1 MKIDA
6 RWILTLALGLAIAL
20 PSSAWAQGRGN
31 ADKSKKNKNEQRQV
45 IVRDDDDRDDDDDR
59 WDDDDRR
66 DGDRDRDR
74 VIFRDR
80 DRDRDSDRDR
90 IILRDGSRAVILDGD
105 DFAWFPVRSDRG
117 PSFCRS
123 GAGHPVF
130 GLQWCLHK
138 GYGIGRPGAVFIRGD
153 DVFLRDRTRVIVLRD
168 RAYDADRAFWSAV
181 AGQVL
186 AWVD

>member
-31 ADKSKKNKNEQRQV
+31 ADKAKNKNHDQRQV
-45 IVRDDDDRDDDDDR
+45 IVLDEDDH
-59 WDDDDRR
+59 WDDDHRSDRN
-66 DGDRDRDR
+66 
-74 VIFRDR
+74 RDR
-80 DRDRDSDRDR
+80 DRDR
-90 IILRDGSRAVILDGD
+90 IVLRDGGRTVILDGD

-130 GLQWCLHK
+130 GLRWCLSK

-181 AGQVL
+181 VGQVL
-186 AWVD
+186 AWAD

>member
-6 RWILTLALGLAIAL
+6 RCILPLALGLAIAL
-20 PSSAWAQGRGN
+20 PSSASAQGRGN
-31 ADKSKKNKNEQRQV
+31 SDKAKNKNQEQRQV
-45 IVRDDDDRDDDDDR
+45 IVRDDDDRR
-59 WDDDDRR
+59 PQ
-66 DGDRDRDR
+66 DRDRDR
-74 VIFRDR
+74 IIFRDR
-80 DRDRDSDRDR
+80 DRDRDR
-90 IILRDGSRAVILDGD
+90 IVLRDGRRTVILDGD

-130 GLQWCLHK
+130 GLRWCLSK

-181 AGQVL
+181 VGQVF

>member
-1 MKIDA
+1 MTIDA

-31 ADKSKKNKNEQRQV
+31 ADKAKNKNHDQRQV
-45 IVRDDDDRDDDDDR
+45 IVLDDDDH
-59 WDDDDRR
+59 WDDDHRSDRN
-66 DGDRDRDR
+66 
-74 VIFRDR
+74 RDR
-80 DRDRDSDRDR
+80 DRDR
-90 IILRDGSRAVILDGD
+90 IVLRDGGRTVILDGD

-130 GLQWCLHK
+130 GLRWCLSK

-181 AGQVL
+181 VGQVL
-186 AWVD
+186 AWAD

>member
-31 ADKSKKNKNEQRQV
+31 ADKSKKNKHEQRRV
-45 IVRDDDDRDDDDDR
+45 IVLDDDDR
-59 WDDDDRR
+59 WEDDDRR
-66 DGDRDRDR
+66 DRDH
-74 VIFRDR
+74 
-80 DRDRDSDRDR
+80 DRDR
-90 IILRDGSRAVILDGD
+90 IVLRDGGRTVILNGD

-130 GLQWCLHK
+130 GLRWCLSK

-181 AGQVL
+181 VGQVL
-186 AWVD
+186 AWAD

>member
-6 RWILTLALGLAIAL
+6 RWILTLALGLAISL

-31 ADKSKKNKNEQRQV
+31 ADKSKKNKHEQRRV
-45 IVRDDDDRDDDDDR
+45 IVLDDDDR
-59 WDDDDRR
+59 WEDDDDR
-66 DGDRDRDR
+66 
-74 VIFRDR
+74 RDR
-80 DRDRDSDRDR
+80 DRDRDR
-90 IILRDGSRAVILDGD
+90 IVLRDGGRTVILDGD

-130 GLQWCLHK
+130 GLRWCLSK

-181 AGQVL
+181 VGQVL
-186 AWVD
+186 AWAD

>member
-6 RWILTLALGLAIAL
+6 RWTLTLALGLAIAL

-31 ADKSKKNKNEQRQV
+31 ADKSKGKKHEQRQV
-45 IVRDDDDRDDDDDR
+45 IVLDDDDD
-59 WDDDDRR
+59 DDDDRR
-66 DGDRDRDR
+66 DRDR
-74 VIFRDR
+74 IILRDR
-80 DRDRDSDRDR
+80 DRDRDRDR
-90 IILRDGSRAVILDGD
+90 IILRDGSRTVVLDGD
-105 DFAWFPVRSDRG
+105 DFVWFPVRSDRG

-130 GLQWCLHK
+130 GLQWCLNK
-138 GYGIGRPGAVFIRGD
+138 GYGIGTPGAVFLRGD

-181 AGQVL
+181 VGQVL

>member
-6 RWILTLALGLAIAL
+6 RWTLTLALGLAIAL
-20 PSSAWAQGRGN
+20 PASAWAQGRGN
-31 ADKSKKNKNEQRQV
+31 ADKSKQNKPEQRRV
-45 IVRDDDDRDDDDDR
+45 IVLDDDDRRDDNDRRDDDDR

-66 DGDRDRDR
+66 HRDRDR
-74 VIFRDR
+74 IV
-80 DRDRDSDRDR
+80 
-90 IILRDGSRAVILDGD
+90 LRDGQRTVVLDGG

-130 GLQWCLHK
+130 GLRWCLSK

-168 RAYDADRAFWSAV
+168 RAYDADRAFWGAV
-181 AGQVL
+181 VGQVL
-186 AWVD
+186 AWAD

>member
-20 PSSAWAQGRGN
+20 PSSVWAQGRGN
-31 ADKSKKNKNEQRQV
+31 ADKSKKNKHEQRRV
-45 IVRDDDDRDDDDDR
+45 IVLDDDDR
-59 WDDDDRR
+59 WEDDDDRR
-66 DGDRDRDR
+66 DRDRDRDR
-74 VIFRDR
+74 VILRDR
-80 DRDRDSDRDR
+80 DRDRDRDR
-90 IILRDGSRAVILDGD
+90 IVLRDGRRTVVLDGD

-130 GLQWCLHK
+130 GLQWCVQK
-138 GYGIGRPGAVFIRGD
+138 GYGIGRHGSVFIRGD
-153 DVFLRDRTRVIVLRD
+153 DVYLRDQTRVIVLRD

-181 AGQVL
+181 VGQVL
-186 AWVD
+186 AWAD

>member
-31 ADKSKKNKNEQRQV
+31 ADKSKKNKHEQRRV
-45 IVRDDDDRDDDDDR
+45 IVL
-59 WDDDDRR
+59 DDDRR
-66 DGDRDRDR
+66 DR
-74 VIFRDR
+74 
-80 DRDRDSDRDR
+80 DRDR
-90 IILRDGSRAVILDGD
+90 IILRDGDRDRDRDRDRIVLRDGGRTVILDGD

-130 GLQWCLHK
+130 GLRWCLSK

-153 DVFLRDRTRVIVLRD
+153 DVFLRDRTRVIVVRD

-181 AGQVL
+181 VGQVL
-186 AWVD
+186 AWAD

>member
-1 MKIDA
+1 MKIDT
-6 RWILTLALGLAIAL
+6 RWILTLALALAIAL

-31 ADKSKKNKNEQRQV
+31 SDKSKGKKHDQRQV
-45 IVRDDDDRDDDDDR
+45 IVLDDDDDDDDDR
-59 WDDDDRR
+59 
-66 DGDRDRDR
+66 GRDRDR
-74 VIFRDR
+74 IIFRDR
-80 DRDRDSDRDR
+80 EHDRDRDR
-90 IILRDGSRAVILDGD
+90 IILRDGGRTVILDDD
-105 DFAWFPVRSDRG
+105 DFVWFPVRSDRG

-130 GLQWCLHK
+130 GLQWCLSK
-138 GYGIGRPGAVFIRGD
+138 GYGIGRHGSIFIRGD

-181 AGQVL
+181 VGQVL

>member
-6 RWILTLALGLAIAL
+6 RWILSLALALAIAL

-31 ADKSKKNKNEQRQV
+31 ANKSKGNKHDQRQV
-45 IVRDDDDRDDDDDR
+45 IVL
-59 WDDDDRR
+59 DDDDRR
-66 DGDRDRDR
+66 DRDREQDRIIFGDRDR
-74 VIFRDR
+74 
-80 DRDRDSDRDR
+80 DRDR
-90 IILRDGSRAVILDGD
+90 IILRDGSRTVILDGD
-105 DFAWFPVRSDRG
+105 DFVWFPVRSDRG

-130 GLQWCLHK
+130 GLQWCLNK
-138 GYGIGRPGAVFIRGD
+138 GYGIGRSGAVFIRGD

>member
-31 ADKSKKNKNEQRQV
+31 ADKSKKNKHEQRRV
-45 IVRDDDDRDDDDDR
+45 IVLDDDDR
-59 WDDDDRR
+59 WEDDDDR
-66 DGDRDRDR
+66 
-74 VIFRDR
+74 RDR
-80 DRDRDSDRDR
+80 DRDRDR
-90 IILRDGSRAVILDGD
+90 IVLRDGGRTVILNGD

-130 GLQWCLHK
+130 GLRWCLSK

-181 AGQVL
+181 VGQVL
-186 AWVD
+186 AWAD

>member
-31 ADKSKKNKNEQRQV
+31 ADKSKKNKHEQRRV
-45 IVRDDDDRDDDDDR
+45 IVLDDDDR
-59 WDDDDRR
+59 WEDDDRR
-66 DGDRDRDR
+66 ERDHDRDRDR
-74 VIFRDR
+74 IV
-80 DRDRDSDRDR
+80 
-90 IILRDGSRAVILDGD
+90 LRDGGRTVILNGD

-130 GLQWCLHK
+130 GLRWCLSK

-181 AGQVL
+181 VGQVL
-186 AWVD
+186 AWAD

>member
-31 ADKSKKNKNEQRQV
+31 ADKSKKNKHEQRRV
-45 IVRDDDDRDDDDDR
+45 IVLDDDDR
-59 WDDDDRR
+59 WEDDDR
-66 DGDRDRDR
+66 
-74 VIFRDR
+74 RDR
-80 DRDRDSDRDR
+80 DRDRDR
-90 IILRDGSRAVILDGD
+90 IVLRDGGRTVILNGD

-130 GLQWCLHK
+130 GLRWCLSK

-181 AGQVL
+181 VGQVL
-186 AWVD
+186 AWAD

>member
-6 RWILTLALGLAIAL
+6 RWILSLALALAIAL

-31 ADKSKKNKNEQRQV
+31 ANKSKGNKHDQRQV
-45 IVRDDDDRDDDDDR
+45 IVL
-59 WDDDDRR
+59 DDDDRR
-66 DGDRDRDR
+66 DRDRDQDRIIFGDRDRG
-74 VIFRDR
+74 
-80 DRDRDSDRDR
+80 RDR
-90 IILRDGSRAVILDGD
+90 IILRDGSRTVILDGD
-105 DFAWFPVRSDRG
+105 DFVWFPVRSDRG

-130 GLQWCLHK
+130 GLQWCLNK

>member
-6 RWILTLALGLAIAL
+6 RWTLTLALGLAIAL

-31 ADKSKKNKNEQRQV
+31 ADKSKGKKHEQRQV
-45 IVRDDDDRDDDDDR
+45 IVLDDDDD
-59 WDDDDRR
+59 DDDDRR
-66 DGDRDRDR
+66 DRDRIILRDRDR
-74 VIFRDR
+74 
-80 DRDRDSDRDR
+80 DRDR
-90 IILRDGSRAVILDGD
+90 IILRDGSRTVVLDGD
-105 DFAWFPVRSDRG
+105 DFVWFPVRSDRG

-130 GLQWCLHK
+130 GLQWCLNK
-138 GYGIGRPGAVFIRGD
+138 GYGIGTPGAVFLRGD

-181 AGQVL
+181 VGQVL

>member
-31 ADKSKKNKNEQRQV
+31 ADKSKKNKHEQRRV
-45 IVRDDDDRDDDDDR
+45 IVLDDDDR
-59 WDDDDRR
+59 WEDDDRR
-66 DGDRDRDR
+66 DQDRDRDR
-74 VIFRDR
+74 IV
-80 DRDRDSDRDR
+80 
-90 IILRDGSRAVILDGD
+90 LRDGGRTVILNGD

-130 GLQWCLHK
+130 GLRWCLSK

-181 AGQVL
+181 VGQVL
-186 AWVD
+186 AWAD

>member
-31 ADKSKKNKNEQRQV
+31 ADKSKKNKHEQRRV
-45 IVRDDDDRDDDDDR
+45 IVLDDDDR
-59 WDDDDRR
+59 WEDDDRR
-66 DGDRDRDR
+66 DRDHD
-74 VIFRDR
+74 RDR
-80 DRDRDSDRDR
+80 DRDR
-90 IILRDGSRAVILDGD
+90 IVLRDGGRTVILNGD

-130 GLQWCLHK
+130 GLRWCLSK

-181 AGQVL
+181 VGQVL
-186 AWVD
+186 AWAD